1 MARRLLATVV
11 FALAVLAVM
20 ATVAGCG
27 SGSSSSTGG
36 PTGISNTGASVP
48 GTATVTVVIK
58 DYAFSPTDTRVKV
71 GTVVTWVNKD
81 SVPHTVTMATGPGV
95 DAQPVNQ
102 GPDSGSIA
110 PGKSWSWQ
118 FEKQGTWFYMCTLH
132 ASMAT
137 MHAQI
142 RVSQAL

>member
-1 MARRLLATVV
+1 MVRKLVAGVVLLATLTAV
-11 FALAVLAVM
+11 AL
-20 ATVAGCG
+20 VAGCG
-27 SGSSSSTGG
+27 SSSSSSTGG
-36 PTGISNTGASVP
+36 PTGISDTGASVP

-102 GPDSGSIA
+102 GPNSGSIA

-142 RVSQAL
+142 RVSQTL